1 MLFIRK
7 RNDMELRTLKAFIE
21 VVRQGGFT
29 QAAKT
34 LSSTQSTISKAVKH
48 LEDELELHL
57 LDRGRHHFTL
67 TDAGKIVYRRALTI
81 LAESEDLK
89 AEIEGLRN
97 IMGGTFRLGFPPI
110 GSNILFARW
119 FMTYR
124 NLYPKV
130 DLQLVEYGSKRLEEL
145 VLAGE
150 LDIAAALLP
159 VNELLEFHELC
170 REPIDMLISVDHE
183 LARYDSLTFAE
194 LAEVPFVLYAEYW
207 ALNPIILGACR
218 QNGFTPKVAAY
229 SSQIEFLV
237 ELAAIKLGVCF
248 LPRKIALQRPHPS
261 TKRIPIKQ
269 PDIYWHMALTWRRGG
284 YLSPPAQAW
293 LELAESFKFPG
304 K

>member
-1 MLFIRK
+1 
-7 RNDMELRTLKAFIE
+7 MELRTLKAFVE

-34 LSSTQSTISKAVKH
+34 LISTQPTVSKAVKQ
-48 LEDELELHL
+48 LEEELELQL
-57 LDRGRHHFTL
+57 LDRVGHHCAL

-110 GSNILFARW
+110 GSNTLFARW

-124 NLYPKV
+124 SLYPKV
-130 DLQLVEYGSKRLEEL
+130 DLHLVEYGSRRLEEL

-150 LDIAAALLP
+150 LDIAAALFP
-159 VNELLEFHELC
+159 VSELLEFHELR
-170 REPIDMLISVDHE
+170 REPIDMLISIDHD
-183 LARYDSLTFAE
+183 LAQRDSLTFTE
-194 LAEVPFVLYAEYW
+194 IAEVPFVLYAEGW

-218 QNGFTPKVAAY
+218 ENGFTPKVAAY
-229 SSQIEFLV
+229 SSQVDFLV
-237 ELAAIKLGVCF
+237 ELAAVKLGACF
-248 LPRKIALQRPHPS
+248 LPRMIALQRPHPL

-269 PDIYWHMALTWRRGG
+269 PDIYWHMGLIWRRGG
-284 YLSPPAQAW
+284 YLQPPAQAW
-293 LELAESFKFPG
+293 LDLADLFKVSG